1 VSEMTMVYPWKR
13 LIQFLAM
20 LAALGGCA
28 SPDRIVLLPNAD
40 GSPSAVIVKTATG
53 ERVIDKPYEAV
64 SVSQGG
70 AISKGE
76 ETPQSVRA
84 RYGAALDAQPKRPA
98 TYVLYYFN
106 GKVEITPESQS
117 VVKKLKEDLKT
128 RSAPEII
135 IVGHTDLVGTDEY
148 NDKLSLERAKDVQGI
163 LISMGIPADLI
174 SISGRGK
181 RDPAVK
187 TADGVHEPR
196 NRRVEISIR

>member
-1 VSEMTMVYPWKR
+1 MSKMTMKR
-13 LIQFLAM
+13 IIQFLVLTV
-20 LAALGGCA
+20 LAVLAGCA
-28 SPDRIVLLPNAD
+28 SPDRIVLLPNTD

-64 SVSQGG
+64 SVSKDG
-70 AISKGE
+70 AITQSK
-76 ETPQSVRA
+76 ETPESVRA

-98 TYVLYYFN
+98 TYVLYYLN
-106 GKVEITPESQS
+106 GKVEITPESRS

-135 IVGHTDLVGTDEY
+135 VVGHTDLVGTAEY
-148 NDKLSLERAKDVQGI
+148 NDTLSLDRAKEVRAI
-163 LISMGIPADLI
+163 LISTGIPADLI

-187 TADGVHEPR
+187 TADGVPEPR